1 MGKMKI
7 FATTALA
14 AIIGATLCFG
24 LAACSGSGKQ
34 AGSSSSA
41 QGSSQQKQARN
52 GYDEQ
57 SNQEIDVA
65 GVTFSVPAYFEL
77 DESASQDDAG
87 DTYTVADDDVE
98 LFTSQW
104 ESSQT
109 SDEAASSVGS
119 AIVTALEDT
128 DDVNITDTG
137 KSEVAGI
144 VAGTCTA
151 TFTDSDGPASL
162 RAVMFCNE
170 DMGNAGWLVLVQH
183 DSSKYDYSGD
193 FDKVIASAE
202 KDAAAAVSPDFKK
215 TMDKYE
221 KFFDKYVKVLKKYK
235 KEPMDLSILGDY
247 TDAMSEY
254 SDMMES
260 YDEIDTSRLSAGD
273 LAYYNEV
280 NARIPEKL
288 SEVQ

>member
-1 MGKMKI
+1 MYSADASK
-7 FATTALA
+7 A
-14 AIIGATLCFG
+14 
-24 LAACSGSGKQ
+24 
-34 AGSSSSA
+34 SSSSKSRIA
-41 QGSSQQKQARN
+41 GHPSQQKQAKN

-57 SNQEIDVA
+57 RNQEIAVA

-77 DESASQDDAG
+77 DESASQDNAG
-87 DTYTVADDDVE
+87 GIYTVADDDVE

-104 ESSQT
+104 EGSQT

-119 AIVTALEDT
+119 AIETALEDT

-137 KSEVAGI
+137 ETEVAGI

-151 TFTDSDGPASL
+151 IFTDSDGPASL

-235 KEPMDLSILGDY
+235 KDPSDPSILGDY
-247 TDAMSEY
+247 TDVMSEY

-260 YDEIDTSRLSAGD
+260 YDEIDTSGLSAGD